1 MFLSP
6 IRLASDGRYLSS
18 KLTLFL
24 TDIYFSILGRKKE
37 KHHSSSSDH
46 KRKRSPSNNY
56 SGSIRDEAKTPQ
68 KRNFAP
74 VVQCC
79 VCELIVS
86 KERFGGRDTLF
97 CSQECISKKAEDAR
111 KVCFFVLFFFII

>member
-1 MFLSP
+1 LLILIIF
-6 IRLASDGRYLSS
+6 
-18 KLTLFL
+18 
-24 TDIYFSILGRKKE
+24 YFSILGRKKE

-111 KVCFFVLFFFII
+111 KVLFSFFISQSGFLSFG